1 MNNFVYL
8 GSILKIRSILVFL
21 ISIVLANDPPIID
34 PIENQFMD
42 EDSEITLTVI
52 ANDIDG
58 DELSYEAS
66 SSDENVSSVF
76 NNNELT
82 LIPSLDWNGTVDIT
96 VTVSDSEESVVE
108 TFELLVNPVNDT
120 PVLTSIPSQE
130 MDEDSELILTLI
142 ANDVENDNIDFSATI
157 NNDNILI
164 EVDSNILSVIPG
176 EDYNGIANITIS
188 VWDDVSPEIIT
199 SEIFE
204 VLVLQVNDHPEISN
218 IFFANIDSLYEDDVN
233 IEYIVE
239 YTDIDS
245 DISLNLNPIDLNTSN
260 WFIRSI
266 DERIFSSY
274 YIESNTFL
282 IDSLQSNWNGMDSL
296 EIIITDLDGLSDT
309 MIFDIF
315 AHQVVDKPKILEPY
329 FLDNSSEIAED
340 TTNTEFI
347 IPYINIDA
355 NPDLN
360 LVPLNIQSISIDEH
374 DIFEN
379 INNINESLDYD
390 SLYQNWSIESLIQ
403 NWNGRDSL
411 LIFIESINGD
421 LDSLFFPIRVY
432 QVIDMPL
439 LFDIENSI
447 EQYGIDSSSYYLEN
461 DGANLFYR
469 YPFTLEVPENEQNY
483 FDFLLHWDRTS
494 DIDTDST
501 LNNDILLDLF
511 YRIELFSNDDDMVYI
526 LADSIPDLI
535 FDEDSLCYMVV
546 QPDSICSKY

>member
-96 VTVSDSEESVVE
+96 VTVSDYEESVVE

-130 MDEDSELILTLI
+130 MNEDSELIITLI

-390 SLYQNWSIESLIQ
+390 SLYQKWSIGSLTQ
-403 NWNGRDSL
+403 NWNGRDS
-411 LIFIESINGD
+411 F
-421 LDSLFFPIRVY
+421 
-432 QVIDMPL
+432 
-439 LFDIENSI
+439 
-447 EQYGIDSSSYYLEN
+447 
-461 DGANLFYR
+461 
-469 YPFTLEVPENEQNY
+469 
-483 FDFLLHWDRTS
+483 FLLEC
-494 DIDTDST
+494 I
-501 LNNDILLDLF
+501 
-511 YRIELFSNDDDMVYI
+511 
-526 LADSIPDLI
+526 
-535 FDEDSLCYMVV
+535 
-546 QPDSICSKY
+546 K